1 MKSSQGAELWTTHP
15 VILFGG
21 KRGGEGLEGDWLEEG
36 TRLLGKACGWVLAP
50 SVNRSS
56 LSPMLTPIGEHP
68 SGKTHRTT
76 R

>member
-36 TRLLGKACGWVLAP
+36 TRLFWGRHVDG
-50 SVNRSS
+50 S
-56 LSPMLTPIGEHP
+56 
-68 SGKTHRTT
+68 
-76 R
+76 